1 MFKDDNTITHFRKP
15 LGKSTSASLSRSPV
29 WLECPETRLR
39 LTTVLVQFSV
49 RENLLVVTGNPE
61 SKQLKDMIPDIIKQ
75 VGPQQYEALKNLM
88 GEFGKKAGAKTEDDD
103 EDDVPPL
110 VQGTFE
116 DASKKWTERKPWV
129 EWWELWVW
137 AD

>member
-1 MFKDDNTITHFRKP
+1 MLRPGLIGVSWN
-15 LGKSTSASLSRSPV
+15 A
-29 WLECPETRLR
+29 LETYHCF
-39 LTTVLVQFSV
+39 LVQFSV

-88 GEFGKKAGAKTEDDD
+88 GEFGKKAGGKTEDDD

-129 EWWELWVW
+129 ESRKLWVW
-137 AD
+137 AS

>member
-1 MFKDDNTITHFRKP
+1 M
-15 LGKSTSASLSRSPV
+15 
-29 WLECPETRLR
+29 
-39 LTTVLVQFSV
+39 
-49 RENLLVVTGNPE
+49 RENLLIVTGNPE
-61 SKQLKDMIPDIIKQ
+61 SKQLKDMLPDIIKQ

-88 GEFGKKAGAKTEDDD
+88 GDFGKKAGAKTEDDD

-129 EWWELWVW
+129 EILSRRSGSREGEPEQQVSALSLQVIPQSRT
-137 AD
+137 